1 MIDLSGINLKPKTKK
16 FIEATKTNDTDPV
29 SLYNQTH
36 ALHAISAMLDKIKT
50 LRVINDNKLIDDL
63 TGVEIDF
70 DGYHFK
76 ASMNGTELD
85 SSISYTPFMILSKFS
100 FNGNHRAAYEWING
114 YIINGDVEYM
124 RVGASYFKK
133 IKSSDRYGIERLE
146 IKPWKKEEIVED
158 YTKKILERIPRFD
171 TFIIEPDNCNHS
183 EVVNSCYNLYSKFS
197 HKPRA
202 GKIYWSSIIMEH
214 IFGEQINLGYQ
225 YLKVLYQHPKQILPI
240 LVLASQTRQ
249 TGKSTFINWLNQIFG
264 ANMVV
269 INPEEIMGAFNSS
282 FAKANIIAIEE
293 TVSDKSATVEKLKS
307 LSTQKFINVNQKFID
322 NYKLPFFG
330 KFIIT
335 TNDERKF
342 MKVDEDEIRFWVR
355 KIPSPRVRETN
366 IEQLLIDE
374 IPAFLQHLIDM
385 PDIDFSKSRMVFT
398 ENEINTEGLEA
409 VKQESMPSLYKDLL
423 IYLDEYF
430 RENTHLEEVS
440 FTPTE
445 LKTKYFYGNSN
456 IGVHYIG
463 TILKDFFKLEQSACS
478 VYKRNLNGD
487 MKTGRY
493 YTLKK
498 QQIMKDIDNQ
508 AIIDLPIENSPF

>member
-1 MIDLSGINLKPKTKK
+1 
-16 FIEATKTNDTDPV
+16 
-29 SLYNQTH
+29 
-36 ALHAISAMLDKIKT
+36 
-50 LRVINDNKLIDDL
+50 
-63 TGVEIDF
+63 
-70 DGYHFK
+70 
-76 ASMNGTELD
+76 
-85 SSISYTPFMILSKFS
+85 
-100 FNGNHRAAYEWING
+100 
-114 YIINGDVEYM
+114 
-124 RVGASYFKK
+124 
-133 IKSSDRYGIERLE
+133 
-146 IKPWKKEEIVED
+146 
-158 YTKKILERIPRFD
+158 
-171 TFIIEPDNCNHS
+171 
-183 EVVNSCYNLYSKFS
+183 
-197 HKPRA
+197 
-202 GKIYWSSIIMEH
+202 MEH
-214 IFGEQINLGYQ
+214 IFGEQIDLGFQ
-225 YLKVLYQHPKQILPI
+225 YLKVLYMYPKQILPI

-355 KIPSPRVRETN
+355 KVPIPKVRETN

-398 ENEINTEGLEA
+398 ESEINTDGLVA

-430 RENTHLEEVS
+430 RENAHLEELS
-440 FTPTE
+440 FTPTD

-463 TILKDFFKLEQSACS
+463 TILKDYFKLEQPTSS
-478 VYKRNLNGD
+478 VYKRNLNGE
-487 MKTGRY
+487 MKNGRY
-493 YTLKK
+493 YTIKK
-498 QQIMKDIDNQ
+498 SQIINDIDNQ
-508 AIIDLPIENSPF
+508 HITNEQILESPF